1 MSQKTPSILNRISWK
16 VEHYGYVFLERLLGS
31 FSIESIYTLG
41 EFIGA
46 LFYRFSPSYRA
57 IVKRNLRVVMSNDSN
72 LANPTDEEIEAV
84 FRRNGGNFLSTLIA
98 HNIKADNLSKYL
110 EIEGLDKLS
119 KALESTGAVLMLA
132 HMGNWELL
140 TKFTTKL
147 PKSVPM
153 GAIYRPLNNPHV
165 NDLVLK
171 RRESAGMT
179 LVSYNNPAFT
189 LLRLLKKRGIVS
201 ILSDQRIGNRG
212 EHVAFF
218 GCPTQCSRLPHLL
231 HEKTSAPLF
240 TIAMSTVGPAKWRLT
255 FSHQENLTQQEAFD
269 QLAIGMQ
276 TSPSDCFWFQD
287 RWQEFPNLKW
297 LKEAQKCHS
306 QIFQAKRLVCILES
320 RALLEQYPMIE
331 VRLKNYDLKFWSE
344 GDCPSDAYIAIYDKD
359 LTFVNQCKKYG
370 LKKGCRPIKVA
381 IKALKL

>member
-1 MSQKTPSILNRISWK
+1 MSQKTPSLLTRISWK
-16 VEHYGYVFLERLLGS
+16 IEYCGYVLLERILGC
-31 FSIESIYTLG
+31 FSIESIYALG

-57 IVKRNLRVVMSNDSN
+57 IVKRNLRVVMSNDSK
-72 LANPTDEEIEAV
+72 LANPTDEEVEAV
-84 FRRNGGNFLSTLIA
+84 FRGNGGNFLSTLIA
-98 HNIKADNLSKYL
+98 HNIPAEDLSNHL

-119 KALESTGAVLMLA
+119 EALESTGAVLMLA

-140 TKFTTKL
+140 TKFTAKL
-147 PKSVPM
+147 PESVPM

-165 NDLVLK
+165 NELVLK

-179 LVSYNNPAFT
+179 LVSFKNPAFT

-201 ILSDQRIGNRG
+201 ILSDQRIGERG

-218 GCPTQCSRLPHLL
+218 GCPTPCSRLPHLL
-231 HEKTSAPLF
+231 HEKTGSPLF
-240 TIAMSTVGPAKWRLT
+240 TVAMHTVSPAKWRLT
-255 FSHQENLTQQEAFD
+255 FTDQETLTQQEAFD
-269 QLAIGMQ
+269 QLATGMQ

-297 LKEAQKCHS
+297 LNEAQECS
-306 QIFQAKRLVCILES
+306 SLLFQKKRLVCILES
-320 RALLEQYPMIE
+320 RSLLERHPLIE
-331 VRLKNYDLKFWSE
+331 ERLKNYDLQFWDE
-344 GDCPSDAYIAIYDKD
+344 GDCPSNAYIAIYDKD
-359 LTFVNQCKKYG
+359 LTFVKQCKKYG
-370 LKKGCRPIKVA
+370 LKKGCRPINVA